1 MRYSK
6 KYSCQHFQKS
16 KLDKARKISYNL
28 IVKNGDDNILTNTLK
43 MESENYATTILKLSI
58 IF

>member
-16 KLDKARKISYNL
+16 KLDKARKILYNL

-43 MESENYATTILKLSI
+43 MECENYAITVSQLSI

>member
-6 KYSCQHFQKS
+6 KYSCQHFSKS
-16 KLDKARKISYNL
+16 KLDKARKILYNL
-28 IVKNGDDNILTNTLK
+28 IVKNGDDNIFTNILK
-43 MESENYATTILKLSI
+43 MECEKYVITIPKLST